1 MPTIQLIDPK
11 KSSVSPE
18 PQSFPAGSRLAD
30 VVATFVTEKTKKKK
44 RPIAA
49 VLAGKVVGLDSLLP
63 EEGEPAVE
71 FLLPGDPRALPV
83 MRHSAAHIMARAVM
97 RIFKGVELAFGP
109 TVGEGFYYDM
119 RAEEPIAAV
128 SYTHLTL
135 PTSYA
140 V

>member
-63 EEGEPAVE
+63 EEGE
-71 FLLPGDPRALPV
+71 LSLI
-83 MRHSAAHIMARAVM
+83 HI
-97 RIFKGVELAFGP
+97 
-109 TVGEGFYYDM
+109 
-119 RAEEPIAAV
+119 
-128 SYTHLTL
+128 
-135 PTSYA
+135 
-140 V
+140 